1 MNPVNFFALARLVAI
16 NWPEIDRHL
25 SSSQLSVSRPV
36 NRPNGGR
43 GLSTIT
49 YDRRDLIPL
58 QAKNRAA
65 ISEFY
70 HSIYT
75 HSIPWALHTKAFSKA
90 NRGRGLLGND
100 LDSVIRNSQYG
111 QTVGIPI
118 GPDTSLVIAECIL
131 TAVENLIY
139 PKLPQLV
146 GHRFVDDFELC
157 FRDHAS
163 AEHALAVL
171 QEQLLEF
178 ELRLNPRKTGL
189 HVPPINFEPEWI
201 AELRR
206 FGIRNT
212 SGQRGDLVAYFDLI
226 TKYLLSHPSEHVSK
240 YGIKR
245 SVKEVVESLLFLR
258 NHGFVLDARL
268 IWETLNTVITNSAPL
283 GYQYEVSWA
292 LWGLIV
298 FNIPLDPSATVALQS
313 SGNSVIAI
321 LALDAQRRGLIQNLD
336 TTRWAGR
343 MTANDLREEEWLLS
357 YEANVQNWLP
367 SVGVPDHVGADVEFG
382 FLKQHNIRFYVP

>member
-1 MNPVNFFALARLVAI
+1 
-16 NWPEIDRHL
+16 
-25 SSSQLSVSRPV
+25 
-36 NRPNGGR
+36 
-43 GLSTIT
+43 
-49 YDRRDLIPL
+49 
-58 QAKNRAA
+58 
-65 ISEFY
+65 
-70 HSIYT
+70 
-75 HSIPWALHTKAFSKA
+75 
-90 NRGRGLLGND
+90 
-100 LDSVIRNSQYG
+100 
-111 QTVGIPI
+111 
-118 GPDTSLVIAECIL
+118 L

-245 SVKEVVESLLFLR
+245 FNRFIPDPRNLNLLQSLLCHIAVAEPGSVKEVVESLLFLR